1 MSNITF
7 NQRFAIEVIEKG
19 SKFRFKGSTK
29 KEANAFISEHSE
41 LYKQLKERL
50 QLEYE
55 LENMREVLKRE
66 EYF

>member
-1 MSNITF
+1 MGDITP
-7 NQRFAIEVIEKG
+7 NQRFAIDLIEES

-55 LENMREVLKRE
+55 LDNIKSLLKRE
-66 EYF
+66 EYC

>member
-1 MSNITF
+1 MGDITP
-7 NQRFAIEVIEKG
+7 NQRFAIGLIEEG

-55 LENMREVLKRE
+55 LDNIKSLLKRE
-66 EYF
+66 EYC